1 MYNKIKHMAFI
12 MDGNQRW
19 SEKNKKSIAQG
30 YSEGLKKL
38 TEIVEILI
46 NKNIQNLSVYALS
59 SENIKRPNV
68 ALIYDLIRNKSKK
81 IIKQL
86 TEVKKVRIR
95 IIGERD
101 NIPHDILKIFE
112 DAEKIP
118 IENIKLNLNIAFNY
132 GVDVEVVNIVKK
144 ILIKGYKKDEIDSKI
159 IKSFMYLEDSPDP
172 DILLRTGGFQRLSNF
187 LLLNLKYTEL
197 FFTKTLW
204 PDLNVNEIN
213 DVINSYLKIE
223 RKYGL

>member
-1 MYNKIKHMAFI
+1 M
-12 MDGNQRW
+12 
-19 SEKNKKSIAQG
+19 SE
-30 YSEGLKKL
+30 
-38 TEIVEILI
+38 
-46 NKNIQNLSVYALS
+46 S
-59 SENIKRPNV
+59 SQV
-68 ALIYDLIRNKSKK
+68 
-81 IIKQL
+81 
-86 TEVKKVRIR
+86 
-95 IIGERD
+95 
-101 NIPHDILKIFE
+101 FE